1 MIFLIEKTDASATE
15 DACFLQ
21 RPSYK
26 ADSSVSLPFL
36 LFLLFEVNEDDAVLS
51 LPSIQLH
58 LRLQASLEAG
68 KLNVSLPFPPH
79 RRIKRQ

>member
-1 MIFLIEKTDASATE
+1 MFVIEKTDGSATE

-21 RPSYK
+21 RRSYK

-58 LRLQASLEAG
+58 LRLQARLEAG
-68 KLNVSLPFPPH
+68 KSQMSPVSSPWTN
-79 RRIKRQ
+79 